1 MKRLLFVLFILISS
15 SVVSNAQ
22 LINPQPQDPGSEQ
35 AKMLQ
40 ESEAM
45 WNMEYARLL
54 SEQNDRLISR
64 RNALITTLS
73 GVGVSF
79 VGVLVGAAT
88 GEQDSYGNVSLGA
101 PGVAILG
108 VGEIVTAV
116 GGIWTLINEFNM
128 LKAQKRLNDHLLL
141 KYSPTGLSLT
151 F

>member
-1 MKRLLFVLFILISS
+1 MKRLLFVLFVLISS

-64 RNALITTLS
+64 RNAMITTLS
-73 GVGVSF
+73 GVGVTVVGAF
-79 VGVLVGAAT
+79 VGVAT
-88 GEQDSYGNVSLGA
+88 AEQDSYGNVTLGA
-101 PGVAILG
+101 PGVAIIG

>member
-1 MKRLLFVLFILISS
+1 
-15 SVVSNAQ
+15 
-22 LINPQPQDPGSEQ
+22 
-35 AKMLQ
+35 
-40 ESEAM
+40 M

-64 RNALITTLS
+64 RNAMITTLS

-88 GEQDSYGNVSLGA
+88 AEQDSYGNVTLGT
-101 PGVAILG
+101 PGVAIMG